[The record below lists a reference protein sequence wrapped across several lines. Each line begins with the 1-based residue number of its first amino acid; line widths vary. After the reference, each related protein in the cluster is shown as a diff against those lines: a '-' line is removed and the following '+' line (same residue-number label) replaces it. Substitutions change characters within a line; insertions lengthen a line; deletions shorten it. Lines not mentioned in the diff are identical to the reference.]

1 MTTIVEWSAT
11 VLFAGLGVIAVL
23 LPAGVVLL
31 TLWDAFWACVSRIE
45 PATPKTRK
53 TSYDA

>member
-1 MTTIVEWSAT
+1 
-11 VLFAGLGVIAVL
+11 VIAVL